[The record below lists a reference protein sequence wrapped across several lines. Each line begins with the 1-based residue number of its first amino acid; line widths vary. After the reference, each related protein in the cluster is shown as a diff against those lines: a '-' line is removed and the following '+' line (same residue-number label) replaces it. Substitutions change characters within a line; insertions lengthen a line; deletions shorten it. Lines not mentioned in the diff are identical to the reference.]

1 MWASVTQRSD
11 AAAPCSRTKH
21 SATLLGGCLYVLGG
35 RNGNLPLKDLWRYHL
50 AENRWEE
57 LRAGGDCP
65 PSLQEHTCVAHKD
78 HLYVFGGE
86 LGFSACGE
94 TPLWIYSV
102 KGNSW
107 RKAGGQRGAAAPRG
121 RRGHTALVYRGS
133 MLIYGGYRDL
143 RGSSN
148 ELWAFHFETES
159 WHIISSGRTVSKS
172 DSIAPPRHKHSAVIH
187 DDTMWV
193 YGGMTDLNERQDLW
207 RIDLHR
213 KRWHCVRAKQGKQGP
228 GPLHSHAAC
237 RLPGC
242 MLVFGGERAGQ
253 PSADLWRFHFGTE
266 AWDRVHVDGP
276 KPSARAEAVA
286 LAVSELL
293 LTAAAANADADP
305 ASTAA
310 SPREP
315 RSPTTARPQHT
326 QHGALRRMRAG
337 GSVDRANGR
346 GHVLHNRVSP
356 GGAVSERKYV
366 FRAHAGNYVD
376 GSERNGHQ
384 KQNGHHQSACTPN
397 GTSSNLGFLKEISKL
412 SQINLSRLAHH
423 KCNYSV
429 LDADEGERTVDE
441 DGDGDGLGVPG
452 PRSAPPQTNG
462 HAASAASKLVKS
474 QSANLLS
481 RRPRPNL
488 SSIPRR
494 RPLPRDNASVPN
506 FTTLASSLPTPVLTP
521 VEAARLV
528 FLDSD
533 EPEED
538 EELSPRGEYIRPASP
553 GGPVGPGTP
562 MGTPMT
568 PMTPMGIP
576 SSASRDFGQ
585 LHQQFTPKRRS
596 ESYTSHLG
604 HAAELQQRQL
614 QEEQEQLRQ
623 LQQEAPH
630 QTQPKQRTIPK
641 SASVRF
647 QPHLEEVSD
656 ENVSSTSDYA
666 SIETMNRLSSA
677 SNYSV
682 SSRPSPVDSAG
693 GKASSRPNSGRKTP
707 IKEGPI
713 SFCNPNYVG
722 PEARRQQQQR
732 EQREQARK
740 SWHGGMLTGSPSA
753 SASASPPPAA
763 ASPAAA
769 AARLLNSP
777 PDSLLED
784 PCGRSASQCFREDQE
799 EVEMQQM
806 GSPPKRTPRAPP
818 QSLALRNT
826 AHPACGHHHHHN
838 HNHAI
843 RGGNNKSR
851 ASSASRVERG
861 LAVSAVDEPGEVPAP
876 RHQPAA
882 VYMFVVGGKEH
893 GQVTV
898 FRRPLSVWK
907 LLLHHYAF

>member
-1 MWASVTQRSD
+1 M
-11 AAAPCSRTKH
+11 
-21 SATLLGGCLYVLGG
+21 
-35 RNGNLPLKDLWRYHL
+35 
-50 AENRWEE
+50 
-57 LRAGGDCP
+57 
-65 PSLQEHTCVAHKD
+65 
-78 HLYVFGGE
+78 
-86 LGFSACGE
+86 
-94 TPLWIYSV
+94 
-102 KGNSW
+102 
-107 RKAGGQRGAAAPRG
+107 
-121 RRGHTALVYRGS
+121 LV
-133 MLIYGGYRDL
+133 YGGYRDL

-148 ELWAFHFETES
+148 ELWAFHFDTES
-159 WHIISSGRTVSKS
+159 WHIISSGKTVSKS
-172 DSIAPPRHKHSAVIH
+172 DSIPPARHKHSAVIH
-187 DDTMWV
+187 EDTMWV

-213 KRWHCVRAKQGKQGP
+213 KRWQCVRGKQVKQGP

-237 RLPGC
+237 KLPGC

-253 PSADLWRFHFGTE
+253 PCADLWRFHFGTE
-266 AWDRVHVDGP
+266 TWDRVVVEGP

-286 LAVSELL
+286 LSVSELL
-293 LTAAAANADADP
+293 LTAAAASSLSSP
-305 ASTAA
+305 EASSAA
-310 SPREP
+310 SPAAREA
-315 RSPTTARPQHT
+315 RSPQQDPQE
-326 QHGALRRMRAG
+326 LRRVRAG
-337 GSVDRANGR
+337 GSVDRQSDRRMA
-346 GHVLHNRVSP
+346 LHNRVSP
-356 GGAVSERKYV
+356 QQAPQEKK
-366 FRAHAGNYVD
+366 
-376 GSERNGHQ
+376 RNGLPNGPQ
-384 KQNGHHQSACTPN
+384 ASTPQNG
-397 GTSSNLGFLKEISKL
+397 SSNLGFLKEISKL

-429 LDADEGERTVDE
+429 LDADAGESTVDE
-441 DGDGDGLGVPG
+441 DGQDQDGPSPQAG
-452 PRSAPPQTNG
+452 PRSAPPHSQQPG
-462 HAASAASKLVKS
+462 AKPVSKLVKS
-474 QSANLLS
+474 QSVNLIS
-481 RRPRPNL
+481 RRQRPTL

-494 RPLPRDNASVPN
+494 KPLPRDNASVPN

-533 EPEED
+533 EPEDD

-562 MGTPMT
+562 VGGVLG
-568 PMTPMGIP
+568 GIP
-576 SSASRDFGQ
+576 SSASRDFSL

-614 QEEQEQLRQ
+614 QEEQELMRQQQ
-623 LQQEAPH
+623 LQQEQLQQKH
-630 QTQPKQRTIPK
+630 GRTIPK

-656 ENVSSTSDYA
+656 ENISSTSDYA
-666 SIETMNRLSSA
+666 SIETVNRLSSA

-682 SSRPSPVDSAG
+682 SNRPSPVDS
-693 GKASSRPNSGRKTP
+693 GKSSSRPSSGRKTP

-722 PEARRQQQQR
+722 PEAARRRQQQQA
-732 EQREQARK
+732 QAAVRK
-740 SWHGGMLTGSPSA
+740 SWHAGMAPPGLGSPSGA
-753 SASASPPPAA
+753 STPQQ
-763 ASPAAA
+763 A

-784 PCGRSASQCFREDQE
+784 PHGRSSSRCFREDRDE
-799 EVEMQQM
+799 DVVELQQM
-806 GSPPKRTPRAPP
+806 GSIGSPPKRAPP

-826 AHPACGHHHHHN
+826 AHPACNHHHHHHHHN
-838 HNHAI
+838 NHVA
-843 RGGNNKSR
+843 RGANKSR
-851 ASSASRVERG
+851 ASSASRAERG
-861 LAVSAVDEPGEVPAP
+861 HARTDLGGGNDQGDGAPARP
-876 RHQPAA
+876 QPAA

>member
-1 MWASVTQRSD
+1 T
-11 AAAPCSRTKH
+11 
-21 SATLLGGCLYVLGG
+21 
-35 RNGNLPLKDLWRYHL
+35 
-50 AENRWEE
+50 
-57 LRAGGDCP
+57 
-65 PSLQEHTCVAHKD
+65 
-78 HLYVFGGE
+78 
-86 LGFSACGE
+86 
-94 TPLWIYSV
+94 
-102 KGNSW
+102 NSW
-107 RKAGGQRGAAAPRG
+107 RKAGGQKGAAAPRG
-121 RRGHTALVYRGS
+121 RRGHSALVYRGS
-133 MLIYGGYRDL
+133 MLVYGGYRDL

-148 ELWAFHFETES
+148 ELWAFHFDTES
-159 WHIISSGRTVSKS
+159 WHIISSGKTVSKS
-172 DSIAPPRHKHSAVIH
+172 DSIPPARHKHSAVIH

-213 KRWHCVRAKQGKQGP
+213 KRWQCVRAGGRRGAGGGGP

-242 MLVFGGERAGQ
+242 MLLFGGERAGQ

-266 AWDRVHVDGP
+266 TWDRVVVDGP

-293 LTAAAANADADP
+293 LTAAAATTSSTSSSSSCS
-305 ASTAA
+305 ASA
-310 SPREP
+310 SPEVSTTSPSAVGREA
-315 RSPTTARPQHT
+315 RSPLQDGL
-326 QHGALRRMRAG
+326 QEVQLRRPRAG
-337 GSVDRANGR
+337 GSVDRQAGDR
-346 GHVLHNRVSP
+346 RLALHNRVSP
-356 GGAVSERKYV
+356 QQQQQAQQHVQQQEKKYV
-366 FRAHAGNYVD
+366 FRASATNYVD
-376 GSERNGHQ
+376 GSEQDNNRRNGLHHGQ
-384 KQNGHHQSACTPN
+384 QAGAPQNGS
-397 GTSSNLGFLKEISKL
+397 GNLGFLKEISKL

-429 LDADEGERTVDE
+429 LDADAGESTVDE
-441 DGDGDGLGVPG
+441 DGQDQDDGPGVRAGG
-452 PRSAPPQTNG
+452 PRSAPPHGQQQQPT
-462 HAASAASKLVKS
+462 AAKPASKLVKS
-474 QSANLLS
+474 QSVNLIS
-481 RRPRPNL
+481 RRPRPTL

-494 RPLPRDNASVPN
+494 KPLPRDNASVPN

-562 MGTPMT
+562 
-568 PMTPMGIP
+568 
-576 SSASRDFGQ
+576 
-585 LHQQFTPKRRS
+585 
-596 ESYTSHLG
+596 
-604 HAAELQQRQL
+604 
-614 QEEQEQLRQ
+614 
-623 LQQEAPH
+623 
-630 QTQPKQRTIPK
+630 
-641 SASVRF
+641 
-647 QPHLEEVSD
+647 VSD
-656 ENVSSTSDYA
+656 ENISSTSDYA
-666 SIETMNRLSSA
+666 SIETVNRLSSA

-682 SSRPSPVDSAG
+682 SNRPSPVDS
-693 GKASSRPNSGRKTP
+693 GKSSSRPSSGRKTP

-722 PEARRQQQQR
+722 PAEAAARRRQQH
-732 EQREQARK
+732 QAAVRK
-740 SWHGGMLTGSPSA
+740 SWHAGMASPSPTPT
-753 SASASPPPAA
+753 SP
-763 ASPAAA
+763 ST

-784 PCGRSASQCFREDQE
+784 THGRSSSRCFREDQLRQQQKQAE
-799 EVEMQQM
+799 MVEMQQV
-806 GSPPKRTPRAPP
+806 GSPPRRAPPP

-826 AHPACGHHHHHN
+826 AHPACNHHHHHHHHHHN
-838 HNHAI
+838 NHAAQQV
-843 RGGNNKSR
+843 RGASKSR

-861 LAVSAVDEPGEVPAP
+861 LARTGGNDLGDGAPARP
-876 RHQPAA
+876 PQPQPAA